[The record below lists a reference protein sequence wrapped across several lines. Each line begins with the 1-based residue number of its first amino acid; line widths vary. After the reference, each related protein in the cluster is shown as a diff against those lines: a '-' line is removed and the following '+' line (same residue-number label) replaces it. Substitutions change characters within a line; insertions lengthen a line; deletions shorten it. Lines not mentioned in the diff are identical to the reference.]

1 MDVKLVDGKI
11 EILDTID
18 ISVEKEENAHIP
30 KPQKAG
36 IKEKKSGKSFMWLIT
51 FTDVMALM
59 LTFFVLLFSMSEPK
73 REEWTEITSTLNSE
87 FGAFFGNK
95 FEQGMIDDINIERIE
110 LNQALDLQYLK
121 FVMKETLSKEPL
133 LKNVSLIPQYDSLII
148 SLPENLLFS
157 SGSAKLTTDGK
168 NAVYAI
174 AGVLG
179 KLGNRIEI
187 MGQADP
193 RPVSKNNQYKSNW
206 DLSMARAIKVAA
218 LLHDKGYDKNIRVLG
233 LSSGRY
239 DELPEKWSE
248 KDKLDLSRRVDIAV
262 MEDDGRKIKYYDNK
276 LLLKSE

>member
-1 MDVKLVDGKI
+1 MGTKIVEIDGRI
-11 EILDTID
+11 EVINTID
-18 ISVEKEENAHIP
+18 ISAEKEEIIH
-30 KPQKAG
+30 KKSR
-36 IKEKKSGKSFMWLIT
+36 IKTKKSGKSFMWLIT

-73 REEWTEITSTLNSE
+73 QEEWSEITSILNSE
-87 FGAFFGNK
+87 FGDFFGNK
-95 FEQGMIDDINIERIE
+95 FEQGVIDDINIERIQ
-110 LNQALDLQYLK
+110 LNQAIDLKYLK
-121 FVMKETLSKEPL
+121 SVMKETLSKEPL
-133 LKNVSLIPQYDSLII
+133 LKNISLIPQYDSLII

-157 SGSAKLTTDGK
+157 SGSAQLTTDGK

-174 AGVLG
+174 AGILE

-193 RPVSKNNQYKSNW
+193 RPISENSKYKSNW
-206 DLSMARAIKVAA
+206 DLSLKRAIEVAA

-239 DELPEKWSE
+239 DELPKKWSE
-248 KDKLDLSRRVDIAV
+248 KDRLDLSRRVDIAV
-262 MEDDGRKIKYYDNK
+262 MNDDGSKIKYYDNK